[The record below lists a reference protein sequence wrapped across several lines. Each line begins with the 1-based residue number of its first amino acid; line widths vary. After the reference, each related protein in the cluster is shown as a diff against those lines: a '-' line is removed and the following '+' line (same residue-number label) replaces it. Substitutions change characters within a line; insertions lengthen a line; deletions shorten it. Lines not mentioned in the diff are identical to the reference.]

1 MGIAVL
7 DLPYVAEKRV
17 KGYVYV
23 YYRRDGKY
31 IELPAADA
39 PNFREEYDKIHASF
53 ELTPEGSRPGSVKR
67 LIEDFKA
74 SANYTD
80 KAPKT
85 RKDYDRYLSQIET
98 MWGDLQVT
106 QVTRRAVFKWR
117 DALKS
122 TPRTANYAMQVA
134 RLLFNFSI
142 DLDDEDSVKVNPAR
156 RPKKLK
162 TGPGHKPWPDDA
174 ITKFVTTED
183 QDEMMI
189 LALAVGL
196 YTGLREQNCIKLNKS
211 HYDGKDVATVADKN
225 GELVWIPAV
234 APLRDALGKAFG
246 DRFMALVT
254 KTGRPFKADN
264 FRHRWRAAILK
275 AGLDGYTFHGLR
287 TTAATILA
295 EWCTDAQLMAIFG
308 WRDPKMPAHYR
319 RLAQNRKLAA
329 AGMAAWEQKLIEMG
343 KHSN

>member
-1 MGIAVL
+1 MGTVVL
-7 DLPYVAEKRV
+7 EREYVAQKIV
-17 KGYVYV
+17 KGRTYL
-23 YYRRDGKY
+23 YYRRGGRY
-31 IELPAADA
+31 IPLPTSDDPTFKA
-39 PNFREEYDKIHASF
+39 EYDKIHASF
-53 ELTPEGSRPGSVKR
+53 EITAEGSLPGSVKR

-98 MWGDLQVT
+98 MWGDLQVR

-117 DALKS
+117 DALKD
-122 TPRTANYAMQVA
+122 TPRTANYAMQVT

-162 TGPGHKPWPDDA
+162 TGPGHKPWPDEV

-189 LALAVGL
+189 VALGIGL

-211 HYDGKDVATVADKN
+211 HYDGKDIATVADKN
-225 GELVWIPAV
+225 GETVWIPAV
-234 APLRDALGKAFG
+234 LPLREALARAFA

-254 KTGRPFKADN
+254 KTGKPFSEHT

-295 EWCTDAQLMAIFG
+295 EWCTDAQMMAIFG
-308 WRDPKMPAHYR
+308 WRDPTMPAHYR
-319 RLAQNRKLAA
+319 RLANNRKLAA
-329 AGMAAWEQKLIEMG
+329 AGMAGWEQKLIEMG
-343 KHSN
+343 NRS